1 MTDQLKIAVCGHI
14 DHGKSTLIGRLLLDT
29 GSLPDDKIKD
39 LKRIA
44 KDFDEETQL
53 AYLTD
58 QLKEERERNI
68 TIETT
73 QIFLKT
79 KKRPY
84 CLIDTPGHLEF
95 IKNMLSGA
103 SQAEAAMLVVD
114 ISEGIQDQTRRHAYL
129 LHFLSLQ
136 NIIILVNKMDLTQY
150 SQQKFQEVEKQI
162 QDLFNGLKLKPRQI
176 IPVSAKLGENISRR
190 SKHIN
195 WYHGPCLTE
204 ALDTIPSNSDKR
216 MLSQDLR
223 LPIQD
228 IYDIDEE
235 KIIVGKIAAGILRE
249 GQTVTLLPKGI
260 NTKIKAL
267 KVFNT
272 IARSASV
279 DENVG
284 LTLTTDI
291 PGLQRGDVICA
302 NENAPKNSKRFMG
315 NLVWLHSTALSK
327 GQKFELHCATQT
339 LSCSVTRILERVDP
353 KTLTILET
361 DAQLIAEN
369 QAGIVEF
376 ELLKPALIEKHSAV
390 PELGRY
396 SIENDQGLLGA
407 GTVLENYV

>member
-1 MTDQLKIAVCGHI
+1 MNDQLKIAVCGHI

-129 LHFLSLQ
+129 LHFLSLK
-136 NIIILVNKMDLTQY
+136 NIIIVVNKMDLVQY
-150 SQQKFQEVEKQI
+150 SQQKFLDIEKQL
-162 QDLFNGLKLKPRQI
+162 QDLFNGLKIKPQQV
-176 IPVSAKLGENISRR
+176 IPLSAKLGENISRR
-190 SKHIN
+190 SKHMN

-204 ALDTIPSNSDKR
+204 ALDANPLNSDKR
-216 MLSQDLR
+216 KLSQDLR
-223 LPIQD
+223 LPVQD
-228 IYDIDEE
+228 IYTIDGE
-235 KIIVGKIAAGILRE
+235 KITVGRIAAGTLRE
-249 GQTVTLLPKGI
+249 GQEVTLLPNGI
-260 NTKIKAL
+260 KNKIKAV
-267 KVFNT
+267 KGFNKT
-272 IARSASV
+272 SRSASV

-284 LTLTTDI
+284 LTFTTDI

-302 NENAPKNSKRFMG
+302 SENAPQNSKRFLG
-315 NLVWLHSTALSK
+315 NLIWLNSTALSK
-327 GQKFELHCATQT
+327 GQQLELHCATQT
-339 LSCSVTRILERVDP
+339 LSCSVTQILERVDP

-361 DAQLIAEN
+361 DAQLINEN

-376 ELLKPALIEKHSAV
+376 ELLKPVLIEKHSAV